1 MMKRGGKMKAKRL
14 LQALFAAAGLAML
27 AATAFSASA
36 PAGPSITVYRS
47 PT

>member
-1 MMKRGGKMKAKRL
+1 MKAKRL

-27 AATAFSASA
+27 AVTAFSASA
-36 PAGPSITVYRS
+36 PAAPDITVYKS

>member
-1 MMKRGGKMKAKRL
+1 MKARKL

-27 AATAFSASA
+27 TVTAFSASV
-36 PAGPSITVYRS
+36 PAGPGITVYRS